1 MATLVAQKIT
11 QAGLKPVYSAAAA
24 AGDLLTNTGIQYFH
38 VKNGSGLSVTA
49 SVVPVITIVIDPLLG
64 SLVKETATLI
74 LAAGEEGFLGPFEV
88 DAFNSATGTLEI
100 NYTAVASVTI
110 AALYI

>member
-11 QAGLKPVYSAAAA
+11 QAGLKPVYASASAD
-24 AGDLLTNTGIQYFH
+24 GDLLTNTGIQYFH
-38 VKNGSGLSVTA
+38 IKNGSGGSVTA
-49 SVVPVITIVIDPLLG
+49 SVVPVVTTVIDPLLG
-64 SLVKETATLI
+64 TLTKETASLI

-88 DAFNSATGTLEI
+88 DAFNSAAGTLEI
-100 NYTAVASVTI
+100 DYTAVTTVTV